1 MFLSIRQ
8 TLLTT
13 TALLAFL
20 PQLAIAQQLP
30 PLPVEF
36 NPREL
41 GNPGR
46 PGGRRR
52 GGGSRGS
59 CGAGLPLSAI
69 AYADTQLVTEL
80 GITDTDELV
89 GMVTTLAQ
97 PSLWFY
103 LPQPLADIPTEF
115 ILKDSENQL
124 LYQGRLTGST
134 DSNGI
139 VAVPI
144 PVALSANTAYQ
155 WSLTIDCDKS
165 DRTTVRGWIE
175 RQLPS
180 VSLVNDLSEAN
191 GRNRAALYANAGFLQ
206 DALSELA
213 GLRNLRPEDD
223 AIAQDWQRFLTALDF
238 SELVNVP
245 VLDCCTISNITDEAL
260 PSEELPPEDPAE
272 PPSDEDETTEIL
284 EPAPPA
290 QTEDDTRTILQR
302 ARDRG

>member
-1 MFLSIRQ
+1 MSPLIRQ
-8 TLLTT
+8 ILIG
-13 TALLAFL
+13 
-20 PQLAIAQQLP
+20 AIALAALSLPFPQAAVAQNLP
-30 PLPVEF
+30 PLPIEF
-36 NPREL
+36 DPREL
-41 GNPGR
+41 TNPGR

-103 LPQPLADIPTEF
+103 LPQPLADTPTEF
-115 ILKDSENQL
+115 LLKDSEDQL
-124 LYQGRLTGST
+124 LYQGKLVGFT

-139 VAVPI
+139 VAIPI
-144 PVALSANTAYQ
+144 PIVLPPDMSYR
-155 WSLTIDCDKS
+155 WSLTVDCDQS

-180 VSLVNDLSEAN
+180 VSLVNDLSEADA
-191 GRNRAALYANAGFLQ
+191 RNRAALYANAGFLQ

-213 GLRNLRPEDD
+213 RLRNLRPEDD
-223 AIAQDWQRFLTALDF
+223 AIAQDWRRFLTALEF
-238 SELVNVP
+238 PELVNVP
-245 VLDCCTISNITDEAL
+245 VLDCCTVRNIAD
-260 PSEELPPEDPAE
+260 EELPFEASPPE
-272 PPSDEDETTEIL
+272 
-284 EPAPPA
+284 
-290 QTEDDTRTILQR
+290 
-302 ARDRG
+302 